1 MRFRHLRRGSRA
13 QLLSIVTH
21 DILLCRIFELAEQ
34 SLPVETG
41 GILVGYRTHKSIVVA
56 DALEVADAHSTSITY
71 RRDQELAQRLLDD
84 RLGREPSTS
93 PLGFVG
99 DWHSHTGDADASTVD
114 LTTLRENTLSDGDS
128 LALIVVMRL
137 PEGWKETGYVT
148 SRPSSRSLRR
158 SRRPPPVFTA
168 PIVTQDDTGGL
179 VTETP
184 VTDC

>member
-1 MRFRHLRRGSRA
+1 MRFRHLRSRPGA

-21 DILLCRIFELAEQ
+21 DILLRRTFELAEQ

-41 GILVGYRTHKSIVVA
+41 GILVGYRTHNSIVVS
-56 DALEVADAHSTSITY
+56 DALEVADAHSTSIAY
-71 RRDQELAQRLLDD
+71 RRDQELAQRSLDD
-84 RLGREPSTS
+84 RLRDEPASS
-93 PLGFVG
+93 YLGFVG

-137 PEGWKETGYVT
+137 PERWKETGYVT

-158 SRRPPPVFTA
+158 SRRLPQVFTA
-168 PIVTQDDTGGL
+168 PIVTQGDASGL
-179 VTETP
+179 VTET
-184 VTDC
+184 VVNDC